1 MTTQEVANQMVTI
14 CRQGKIDEV
23 QATLF
28 AGNAKSIEANDM
40 MGPRVVE
47 GLEAIKAKSAAF
59 QAGVEEFH
67 GATISDPIVA
77 GNSFALTS
85 SGSLTSSLTGFA
97 NPFAKLICPSS
108 LKIYSRVNIAAYG
121 CAAYLFIIVVYPV

>member
-1 MTTQEVANQMVTI
+1 MTTQEVANQLVSL

-28 AGNAKSIEANDM
+28 AGDAKSIEANDM

-67 GATISDPIVA
+67 GATISEPIVA
-77 GNSFALTS
+77 GNSFALTWALDATFK
-85 SGSLTSSLTGFA
+85 GRGRMTIEEVCVYQVKDG
-97 NPFAKLICPSS
+97 
-108 LKIYSRVNIAAYG
+108 KITLEQFFY
-121 CAAYLFIIVVYPV
+121 